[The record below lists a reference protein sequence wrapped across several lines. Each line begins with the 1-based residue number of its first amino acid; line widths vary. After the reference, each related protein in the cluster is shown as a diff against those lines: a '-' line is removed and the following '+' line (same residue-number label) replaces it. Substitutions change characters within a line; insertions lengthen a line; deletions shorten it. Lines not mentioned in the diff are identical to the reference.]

1 MSIRRRLGL
10 IIFGKNS
17 SESTKVDFVGT
28 ATDCRG
34 FDTQQILLLCDNYL
48 SIHKFLV
55 YSKSLAQLVG
65 DSYFCEEEKKISY
78 VERANLVLRQN

>member
-34 FDTQQILLLCDNYL
+34 FDTQQILLL
-48 SIHKFLV
+48 
-55 YSKSLAQLVG
+55 
-65 DSYFCEEEKKISY
+65 
-78 VERANLVLRQN
+78 